1 MKYNGLD
8 IDPSK
13 IQESV
18 IVKPSLVTESTKAFQ
33 EHTMANGQRYLLP
46 RIEAIH
52 AGTTRN
58 NTRYQ
63 ADKLR
68 GDQELKSGVYSW
80 LHPYAKPVIYNHDIE
95 TEASGRIQTA
105 AYSDF
110 TSAGRPGIIV
120 VPKIT
125 DQKAIDDILGGRL
138 LTVSIGATTDAAVC
152 SVCGT
157 DILEDG
163 WCGHEKGGVYDGI
176 TAEWIIGNV
185 WFDELSWVNV
195 PADQDAMIISDGES
209 FAMSEAFAGNGRDFV
224 NLGKKT
230 TEWLVPYE
238 TALAEGLTTKEEKGD
253 SALTEQEIQAL
264 KAELE
269 AAKTAKEAADAEL
282 ATAKEEKEA
291 AETALAETKETLAAK
306 ETELEEKATELT
318 STKEELDAKKT
329 EVEEFTSTKESLENE
344 KATLEST
351 LAEEKQ
357 AHEQTVEENNRLAS
371 EMHKMT
377 AERVVDLRISLGKE
391 SSREEALGKFAGR
404 STESLNDSLAD
415 LLTEST
421 KAPVQ
426 TTRTVERVEAPGAG
440 IADTNT
446 VTTTEA
452 KEMSAE
458 DVLLK
463 LFGSKQQ

>member
-1 MKYNGLD
+1 VKYRGLD

-13 IQESV
+13 IKESV
-18 IVKPSLVTESTKAFQ
+18 VVQPKLIQESTKAFK
-33 EHTMANGQRYLLP
+33 EHTMANGTRYLLP

-58 NTRYQ
+58 NTRYL
-63 ADKLR
+63 AEKLR

-80 LHPYAKPVIYNHDIE
+80 LHPYAKPVIYNHDVN

-125 DQKAIDDILGGRL
+125 SESAINDILGGRL

-157 DILEDG
+157 DILEEG

-176 TAEWIIGNV
+176 TAEWIVGNV

-209 FAMSEAFAGNGRDFV
+209 IPMSEAFAGNGREFI
-224 NLGKKT
+224 NLGKNT

-238 TALAEGLTTKEEKGD
+238 TALAEGLVTKEEKGD
-253 SALTEQEIQAL
+253 SALTEEQIQAL
-264 KAELE
+264 QQELE
-269 AAKTAKEAADAEL
+269 AAKAAKEAAETEL
-282 ATAKEEKEA
+282 ATAKEEKATVEA
-291 AETALAETKETLAAK
+291 ELETTKETLTAK
-306 ETELEEKATELT
+306 ESELEEKTTELT
-318 STKEELDAKKT
+318 SVKEELEATKT
-329 EVEEFTSTKESLENE
+329 EVETLTSTKESLEAE
-344 KATLEST
+344 KATLETT
-351 LAEEKQ
+351 LGEEKQ
-357 AHEQTVEENNRLAS
+357 AHEQTVEENSRLAT

-391 SSREEALGKFAGR
+391 TSREEAIEKFAGR

-415 LLTEST
+415 LLVEST
-421 KAPVQ
+421 KAPVTQ
-426 TTRTVERVEAPGAG
+426 TRTVERVQSPGAG
-440 IADTNT
+440 IVEGTE
-446 VTTTEA
+446 VTTTEN
-452 KEMSAE
+452 KDLSAE
-458 DVLLK
+458 DVLMR
-463 LFGSKQQ
+463 LFGSKK